1 MIDARVRS
9 PRIATARLLLRE
21 LWFSDARA
29 VARSVGDRRVAR
41 QLVHVPSPYTTSLA
55 RRWIRSRVEWWP
67 LGRGVAVAIAER
79 AEPAALLGAASL
91 RRPPAL
97 RHGERARR
105 AELGYWLAPGA
116 WGHGYAT
123 EAAAALVEFGFRELG
138 LLRIDAQVF
147 TGNTAS
153 MHVLEKLGMAREG
166 MLPQHVRSGGRL
178 HDVVCYG
185 LSRSAWLAL

>member
-1 MIDARVRS
+1 MIEASVRS

-21 LWFSDARA
+21 LWFNDARA

-67 LGRGVAVAIAER
+67 LGRGVALAITAR
-79 AEPAALLGAASL
+79 DEPAILLGAVSL
-91 RRPPAL
+91 RTRRRP
-97 RHGERARR
+97 RESARSPGA
-105 AELGYWLAPGA
+105 AELGYWLAPAA
-116 WGHGYAT
+116 WGRGYAT
-123 EAAAALVEFGFRELG
+123 EATAALVEFGFRTLG
-138 LLRIDAQVF
+138 LARIDAQVF

-153 MHVLEKLGMAREG
+153 MRVLEKLGMTREG
-166 MLPQHVRSGGRL
+166 ILPQHLRSGGRL

-185 LSRSAWLAL
+185 LSRAAWAV